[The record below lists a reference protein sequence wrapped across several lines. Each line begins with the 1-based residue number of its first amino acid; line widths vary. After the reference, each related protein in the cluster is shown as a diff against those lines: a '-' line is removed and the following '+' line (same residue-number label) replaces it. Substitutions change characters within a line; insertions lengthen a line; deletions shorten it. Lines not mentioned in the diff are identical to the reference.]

1 MTRYNPALFLLEP
14 NAMSSLPSLRLKA
27 NADRRLRAGH
37 LWVYS
42 NEIDVAATPLTAFE
56 AGDQAILEAAGG
68 KPLGIVAMSPNNLI
82 CARLLSRDLK
92 HELDKSLLVH
102 RLNVCLS
109 LRERLF
115 DTPCYRLVYGDSDLL
130 PGLVVDRF
138 FDILVVQLASATM
151 ERHKDEVL
159 AALIQVLKPSGILL
173 KNDSSARDAEGLQR
187 YVETAYGQVP
197 EWVALEENG
206 VKFEAPVIEGQKTGW
221 FYDHR
226 MNRARLAPYVQGKR
240 VLDLFSYIGGWG
252 VQAAVFGASEVF
264 CVDASGF
271 ALDGVERN
279 AALNGLA
286 EKVTCVEGDVFA
298 ALRELKAAEERFDV
312 VIADPPAFIKRKK
325 DIKNGEAA
333 YRRLNEMAMRM
344 LNKDGILVSASCS
357 MHLAEDSLHQIL
369 LQSARHLDRNIQLLE
384 RGAQG
389 PDHPEHMAIAETR
402 YIKSLTVRL
411 LPNS

>member
-1 MTRYNPALFLLEP
+1 M
-14 NAMSSLPSLRLKA
+14 SLPSLRLKA

-42 NEIDVAATPLTAFE
+42 NEIDVAATPLNSFA

-68 KPLGIVAMSPNNLI
+68 KPLGVVALSPNNLI
-82 CARLLSRDLK
+82 CARLLSRDVK
-92 HELDKSLLVH
+92 HVLDKSLLVH
-102 RLNVCLS
+102 RINVALS

-115 DTPCYRLVYGDSDLL
+115 DKPCYRLIYGDSDLL

-151 ERHKDEVL
+151 ERHKDDVL
-159 AALIQVLKPSGILL
+159 AALIQVVKPSGILL
-173 KNDSSARDAEGLQR
+173 KNDSAARDAEGLER
-187 YVETAYGQVP
+187 YVDTAFGVVP

-226 MNRARLAPYVQGKR
+226 MNRARLAPYVKGKR

-252 VQAAVFGASEVF
+252 VQAAAFGATEVM

-279 AALNGLA
+279 ATLNGLS
-286 EKVTCVEGDVFA
+286 EQVICVEGDAFA
-298 ALRELKAAEERFDV
+298 ALKELKSGEERFDV
-312 VIADPPAFIKRKK
+312 VIVDPPAFIKRKK
-325 DIKNGEAA
+325 DMKNGEAA
-333 YRRLNEMAMRM
+333 YRRLNEQAMRL

-357 MHLAEDSLHQIL
+357 MHLPEDDLQNIL
-369 LQSARHLDRNIQLLE
+369 LTSARHLDRNIQLLE

-389 PDHPEHMAIAETR
+389 PDHPVHPAIVETR
-402 YIKSLTVRL
+402 YIKSLTCRL

>member
-1 MTRYNPALFLLEP
+1 M
-14 NAMSSLPSLRLKA
+14 SLPSLRLKA

-42 NEIDVAATPLTAFE
+42 NEVDVVATPLNAFQP
-56 AGDQAILEAAGG
+56 GDQAILEAAGG
-68 KPLGIVAMSPNNLI
+68 KPLGIVGVSPNNLI

-92 HELDKSLLVH
+92 HPLDKSLLVH
-102 RLNVCLS
+102 RINVALS

-115 DTPCYRLVYGDSDLL
+115 EAPCYRLIYGDSDFL

-151 ERHKDEVL
+151 ERHREDVL
-159 AALIQVLKPSGILL
+159 AALVQVLKPRGVLW
-173 KNDSSARDAEGLQR
+173 KNDSSARDAEGLER
-187 YVETAYGQVP
+187 YVDTAFGVVP

-206 VKFEAPVIEGQKTGW
+206 VKFEVPVLAGQKTGW

-226 MNRARLAPYVQGKR
+226 MNRARLAPYVKGKR
-240 VLDLFSYIGGWG
+240 VLDLFSYVGGWG
-252 VQAAVFGASEVF
+252 VQAAAFGASEVM
-264 CVDASGF
+264 CVDASAL

-279 AALNGLA
+279 AGLNGLE
-286 EKVTCVEGDVFA
+286 EKLITVEGDVFEA
-298 ALRELKAAEERFDV
+298 IRELKAAEERFDV

-325 DIKNGEAA
+325 DLKNGEAA
-333 YRRLNEMAMRM
+333 YRRLNEQAMRL

-357 MHLAEDSLHQIL
+357 MHLPEDDLQNIL
-369 LQSARHLDRNIQLLE
+369 LGSARHLDRNLQLLE

-389 PDHPEHMAIAETR
+389 PDHPVHPAIPETR
-402 YIKSLTVRL
+402 YIKSITCRL
-411 LPNS
+411 LPS

>member
-1 MTRYNPALFLLEP
+1 M
-14 NAMSSLPSLRLKA
+14 SLPSLRLKA

-42 NEIDVAATPLTAFE
+42 NEIDVAATPLNGFA

-68 KPLGIVAMSPNNLI
+68 KPLGVVALSPNNLI
-82 CARLLSRDLK
+82 CARLLSRDVK
-92 HELDKSLLVH
+92 HVLDKSLLVH
-102 RLNVCLS
+102 RINVALS

-115 DTPCYRLVYGDSDLL
+115 DKPCYRLVYGDSDLL

-151 ERHKDEVL
+151 ERHKDDVL
-159 AALIQVLKPSGILL
+159 AALIQTIKPSGILL
-173 KNDSSARDAEGLQR
+173 KNDSAARDAEGLER
-187 YVETAYGQVP
+187 YVDTAFGVVP

-226 MNRARLAPYVQGKR
+226 MNRARLAPYVKGKR

-252 VQAAVFGASEVF
+252 VQAAAFGATEVM
-264 CVDASGF
+264 CVDASSF

-279 AALNGLA
+279 ATLNGLS
-286 EKVTCVEGDVFA
+286 EQVVCVEGDAFA
-298 ALRELKAAEERFDV
+298 ALKELKSAEERFDV
-312 VIADPPAFIKRKK
+312 VIVDPPAFIKRKK
-325 DIKNGEAA
+325 DMKNGEAA
-333 YRRLNEMAMRM
+333 YRRLNEQAMRL

-357 MHLAEDSLHQIL
+357 MHLPEDDLQNIL
-369 LQSARHLDRNIQLLE
+369 LTSARHLDRNIQLLE

-389 PDHPEHMAIAETR
+389 PDHPVHPAIVETR
-402 YIKSLTVRL
+402 YIKSLTCRL

>member
-1 MTRYNPALFLLEP
+1 M
-14 NAMSSLPSLRLKA
+14 SLPSLRLKA

-42 NEIDVAATPLTAFE
+42 NEVDTASTPLGAFA
-56 AGDQAILEAAGG
+56 AGDQAVLEAASG
-68 KPLGIVAMSPNNLI
+68 KALGIVGVSPNNLI
-82 CARLLSRDLK
+82 CARLLSRDTK
-92 HELDKSLLVH
+92 HPLDKSLLVH
-102 RLNVCLS
+102 RLQVALS

-115 DTPCYRLVYGDSDLL
+115 DKPCYRLVYGDSDLL

-151 ERHKDEVL
+151 ERHKDAVL
-159 AALIQVLKPSGILL
+159 EALLKVLKPSGVLW
-173 KNDSSARDAEGLQR
+173 KNDSGARDAEGLPR
-187 YVETAYGQVP
+187 HVDTAFGVVP

-206 VKFEAPVIEGQKTGW
+206 VSFEAPVIAGQKTGW

-226 MNRARLAPYVQGKR
+226 MNRARLAPYVKGKR

-252 VQAAVFGASEVF
+252 VQAAAFGASEVM
-264 CVDASGF
+264 CVDASAF

-279 AALNGLA
+279 AARNGLSERIICA
-286 EKVTCVEGDVFA
+286 EGDVFA
-298 ALRELKAAEERFDV
+298 ALRELKAADERFDV

-333 YRRLNEMAMRM
+333 YRRLNESAMRL

-357 MHLAEDSLHQIL
+357 MHLDEDNLQNIL
-369 LQSARHLDRNIQLLE
+369 LTSARHLDRNIQLLE
-384 RGAQG
+384 RGGQG
-389 PDHPEHMAIAETR
+389 PDHPEHPAIAETR
-402 YIKSLTVRL
+402 YIKSLTCRL
-411 LPNS
+411 LPS

>member
-1 MTRYNPALFLLEP
+1 M
-14 NAMSSLPSLRLKA
+14 SLPSLRLKA

-42 NEIDVAATPLTAFE
+42 NEVDVVATPLNAFQP
-56 AGDQAILEAAGG
+56 GDQAILEAAGG
-68 KPLGIVAMSPNNLI
+68 KPLGVVALSPNNLI
-82 CARLLSRDLK
+82 CARLVSRDVK
-92 HELDKSLLVH
+92 HVLDKSLLVH
-102 RLNVCLS
+102 RLNVALS

-115 DTPCYRLVYGDSDLL
+115 DKPFYRLVYGDSDLL

-138 FDILVVQLASATM
+138 GDHLVVQLASAAM
-151 ERHKDEVL
+151 ERNKDAVL
-159 AALIQVLKPSGILL
+159 DALVQVLKPRGVLW
-173 KNDSSARDAEGLQR
+173 KNDSAARDAEGLER
-187 YVETAYGQVP
+187 YVDTAFGVVP

-206 VKFEAPVIEGQKTGW
+206 VKFEAPVLEGQKTGW

-226 MNRARLAPYVQGKR
+226 MNRARLAPYVEGKR

-252 VQAAVFGASEVF
+252 VQAATFGASEVF

-279 AALNGLA
+279 ATLNGVA
-286 EKVTCVEGDVFA
+286 EKVTCVEGDVFE
-298 ALRELKAAEERFDV
+298 ALKELKAAEERFDV
-312 VIADPPAFIKRKK
+312 VVADPPAFIKRKK
-325 DIKNGEAA
+325 DLKNGEAA
-333 YRRLNEMAMRM
+333 YRRLNEQAMRL

-357 MHLAEDSLHQIL
+357 MHLPEDDLQNIL
-369 LQSARHLDRNIQLLE
+369 LGSARHLDRNIQLLE
-384 RGAQG
+384 RGGQG
-389 PDHPEHMAIAETR
+389 PDHPVHPAIAETR

>member
-1 MTRYNPALFLLEP
+1 M
-14 NAMSSLPSLRLKA
+14 SLPSLRLKA

-42 NEIDVAATPLTAFE
+42 NEIDVTATPLSGFV

-68 KPLGIVAMSPNNLI
+68 KALGVVAMSPNNLI

-92 HELDKSLLVH
+92 HVLDKSLLVH
-102 RLNVCLS
+102 RLNVALS

-115 DTPCYRLVYGDSDLL
+115 DKPCYRLVFGDSDLL

-151 ERHKDEVL
+151 ERHKEDVL
-159 AALIQVLKPSGILL
+159 AALIQVCKPSGILL
-173 KNDSSARDAEGLQR
+173 KNDSAARDAEGLPR
-187 YVETAYGQVP
+187 YVETPFGVVP

-226 MNRARLAPYVQGKR
+226 MNRARLAPYVKGKR

-252 VQAAVFGASEVF
+252 VQAAAFGASDVM

-279 AALNGLA
+279 AALNGLTD
-286 EKVTCVEGDVFA
+286 KVACVEGDVFE
-298 ALRELKAAEERFDV
+298 ALKQLKASEERFDV
-312 VIADPPAFIKRKK
+312 IVADPPAFIKRKK
-325 DIKNGEAA
+325 DQKNGEGA
-333 YRRLNEMAMRM
+333 YRRLNEQAMRL
-344 LNKDGILVSASCS
+344 LNKDGILISASCS
-357 MHLAEDSLHQIL
+357 MHLEEDNLQNIL
-369 LQSARHLDRNIQLLE
+369 LTSARHLDRNIQLLE

-389 PDHPEHMAIAETR
+389 PDHPVHPAIAETR
-402 YIKSLTVRL
+402 YIKSLTMRL

>member
-1 MTRYNPALFLLEP
+1 
-14 NAMSSLPSLRLKA
+14 MSSLPSLRLKA

-42 NEIDVAATPLTAFE
+42 NEIDVAATPLHGFA
-56 AGDQAILEAAGG
+56 AGNQAVLEAAGG

-82 CARLLSRDLK
+82 CARLLSRDVK
-92 HELDKSLLVH
+92 HVLDKSLLVH

-115 DTPCYRLVYGDSDLL
+115 DKPCYRLVYGDSDLL

-151 ERHKDEVL
+151 EAHKDDVL
-159 AALIQVLKPSGILL
+159 AALIQVCKPSGILF
-173 KNDSSARDAEGLQR
+173 KNDSSARDAEGLER
-187 YVETAYGQVP
+187 YVATAYGEVP

-226 MNRARLAPYVQGKR
+226 MNRARLAPYVKGKR

-252 VQAAVFGASEVF
+252 VQAAAFGASEVF
-264 CVDASGF
+264 CVDASAF

-279 AALNGLA
+279 ATLNGFA

-298 ALRELKAAEERFDV
+298 ALRELKSAEERFDV

-333 YRRLNEMAMRM
+333 YRRLNETAMRL

-357 MHLAEDSLHQIL
+357 MHLEEDNLQNIL
-369 LQSARHLDRNIQLLE
+369 LTSARHLDRNIQLLE

-389 PDHPEHMAIAETR
+389 PDHPVHPAINETR

>member
-1 MTRYNPALFLLEP
+1 M
-14 NAMSSLPSLRLKA
+14 SLPSLRLKA

-42 NEIDVAATPLTAFE
+42 NEIDVTATPLSGFV

-68 KPLGIVAMSPNNLI
+68 KALGVVAMSPNNLI

-92 HELDKSLLVH
+92 HMLDKSLLVH
-102 RLNVCLS
+102 RLNVALS

-115 DTPCYRLVYGDSDLL
+115 DKPCYRLVFGDSDLL

-151 ERHKDEVL
+151 ERHKDDVL
-159 AALIQVLKPSGILL
+159 AALIQVCKPSGILL
-173 KNDSSARDAEGLQR
+173 KNDSAARDAEGLPR
-187 YVETAYGQVP
+187 YVETPFGVVP

-226 MNRARLAPYVQGKR
+226 MNRARLAPYVKGKR

-252 VQAAVFGASEVF
+252 VQAAAFGASDVM

-279 AALNGLA
+279 AALNGLTD
-286 EKVTCVEGDVFA
+286 KVACVEGDVFE
-298 ALRELKAAEERFDV
+298 ALKQLKASEERFDV
-312 VIADPPAFIKRKK
+312 IVADPPAFIKRKK
-325 DIKNGEAA
+325 DQKNGEGA
-333 YRRLNEMAMRM
+333 YRRLNEQAMRL
-344 LNKDGILVSASCS
+344 LNKDGILISASCS
-357 MHLAEDSLHQIL
+357 MHLEEDNLQNIL
-369 LQSARHLDRNIQLLE
+369 LTSARHLDRNIQLLE

-389 PDHPEHMAIAETR
+389 PDHPVHPAIAETR
-402 YIKSLTVRL
+402 YIKSLTMRL

>member
-1 MTRYNPALFLLEP
+1 
-14 NAMSSLPSLRLKA
+14 MSSLPSLRLKA

-42 NEIDVAATPLTAFE
+42 NEIDVAATPLHGFA

-82 CARLLSRDLK
+82 CARLLSRDVK
-92 HELDKSLLVH
+92 HVLDKSLLVH

-115 DTPCYRLVYGDSDLL
+115 DKPCYRLVYGDSDLL

-151 ERHKDEVL
+151 EAHKDDVL
-159 AALIQVLKPSGILL
+159 AALIQVCKPSGILF
-173 KNDSSARDAEGLQR
+173 KNDSSARDAEGLER
-187 YVETAYGQVP
+187 YVATAYGTVP

-226 MNRARLAPYVQGKR
+226 MNRARLAPYVKGKR

-252 VQAAVFGASEVF
+252 VQAAAFGASEVF
-264 CVDASGF
+264 CVDASAF

-279 AALNGLA
+279 ATLNGFA

-298 ALRELKAAEERFDV
+298 ALRELKSAEERFDM

-333 YRRLNEMAMRM
+333 YRRLNETAMRL

-357 MHLAEDSLHQIL
+357 MHLEEDNLQNIL
-369 LQSARHLDRNIQLLE
+369 LTSARHLDRNIQLLE

-389 PDHPEHMAIAETR
+389 PDHPVHPAINETR

>member
-1 MTRYNPALFLLEP
+1 M
-14 NAMSSLPSLRLKA
+14 SLPSLRLKA

-42 NEIDVAATPLTAFE
+42 NEIDVAATPLNGFA

-82 CARLLSRDLK
+82 CARLLSRDVK
-92 HELDKSLLVH
+92 HVLDKSLLVH

-115 DTPCYRLVYGDSDLL
+115 DKPFYRLVYGDSDLL

-138 FDILVVQLASATM
+138 GDHLVVQLASAAM
-151 ERHKDEVL
+151 ERNKD
-159 AALIQVLKPSGILL
+159 ALIEALVQVLKPRGILF
-173 KNDSSARDAEGLQR
+173 KNDSAARDAEGLER
-187 YVETAYGQVP
+187 YVDTAFGVVP
-197 EWVALEENG
+197 EWVDLEENG
-206 VKFEAPVIEGQKTGW
+206 VKFQAPVLEGQKTGW

-252 VQAAVFGASEVF
+252 VQAAAFGASEVF

-279 AALNGLA
+279 ATLNGCA

-298 ALRELKAAEERFDV
+298 ALKELKSAEERFDV
-312 VIADPPAFIKRKK
+312 IVADPPAFIKRKK

-333 YRRLNEMAMRM
+333 YRRLNETAMRL

-357 MHLAEDSLHQIL
+357 MHLEEDNLQNIL
-369 LQSARHLDRNIQLLE
+369 LTSARHLDRNIQLLE

-389 PDHPEHMAIAETR
+389 PDHPVHPAIAETR

>member
-1 MTRYNPALFLLEP
+1 M
-14 NAMSSLPSLRLKA
+14 SLPSLRLKA

-42 NEIDVAATPLTAFE
+42 NEIDVAATPLAGF
-56 AGDQAILEAAGG
+56 APGDQAILEAAGG
-68 KPLGIVAMSPNNLI
+68 KPLGVVAMSPNNLI
-82 CARLLSRDLK
+82 CARLVSREVK
-92 HELDKSLLVH
+92 HILDKSLLVH

-115 DTPCYRLVYGDSDLL
+115 DKPFYRLVYGDSDLL

-138 FDILVVQLASATM
+138 GDHVVVQLASATM
-151 ERHKDEVL
+151 EHHKHDVVE
-159 AALIQVLKPSGILL
+159 ALVQVLKPTGILL
-173 KNDSSARDAEGLQR
+173 RNDASSRDAEGLPR
-187 YVETAYGQVP
+187 YVDTAYGQVP
-197 EWVALEENG
+197 DWVALEENG

-226 MNRARLAPYVQGKR
+226 MNRARLAPYVKGKR

-252 VQAAVFGASEVF
+252 VQAAAFGASEVM

-279 AALNGLA
+279 AALNGVA
-286 EKVTCVEGDVFA
+286 EKMACVEGDVFE
-298 ALRELKAAEERFDV
+298 ALKELKASEERFDV
-312 VIADPPAFIKRKK
+312 IITDPPAFIKRKK
-325 DIKNGEAA
+325 DLKNGEAA
-333 YRRLNEMAMRM
+333 YRRLNEQAMRL

-357 MHLAEDSLHQIL
+357 MHLPEDDLQNIL
-369 LQSARHLDRNIQLLE
+369 LTSARHLDRNIQLLE
-384 RGAQG
+384 RGSQG
-389 PDHPEHMAIAETR
+389 PDHPVHPAIHETR
-402 YIKSLTVRL
+402 YIKSLTCRL

>member
-1 MTRYNPALFLLEP
+1 M
-14 NAMSSLPSLRLKA
+14 SLPSLRLKA

-42 NEIDVAATPLTAFE
+42 NEVDVVATPLNLFQP
-56 AGDQAILEAAGG
+56 GDQAILEAAGG
-68 KPLGIVAMSPNNLI
+68 KPLGVVAISPNNLI
-82 CARLLSRDLK
+82 CARLVSRDTK
-92 HELDKSLLVH
+92 HTLDKSLLVH
-102 RLNVCLS
+102 RINVALS

-115 DTPCYRLVYGDSDLL
+115 DKPFYRLVYGDSDLL

-138 FDILVVQLASATM
+138 GDHLVVQLASAAM
-151 ERHKDEVL
+151 ERNKAAVL
-159 AALIQVLKPSGILL
+159 DALVQVLKPRGVLW
-173 KNDSSARDAEGLQR
+173 KNDSSAREAEGLER
-187 YVETAYGQVP
+187 YVDTAFGVVP

-206 VKFEAPVIEGQKTGW
+206 VKFEAPVMEGQKTGW

-226 MNRARLAPYVQGKR
+226 MNRARLAPYVKGKR

-252 VQAAVFGASEVF
+252 VQAAAFGASEVF

-279 AALNGLA
+279 ATLNGVA
-286 EKVTCVEGDVFA
+286 EQVTCVEGDVFE
-298 ALRELKAAEERFDV
+298 ALKELKAAEERFDV
-312 VIADPPAFIKRKK
+312 VVADPPAFIKRKK
-325 DIKNGEAA
+325 DLKNGEAA
-333 YRRLNEMAMRM
+333 YRRLNEQAMRL

-357 MHLAEDSLHQIL
+357 MHLPEDDLQNIL
-369 LQSARHLDRNIQLLE
+369 LNSARHLDRNIQLLE
-384 RGAQG
+384 RGGQG
-389 PDHPEHMAIAETR
+389 PDHPVHPAIVETR

>member
-1 MTRYNPALFLLEP
+1 M
-14 NAMSSLPSLRLKA
+14 SLPSLRLKA

-42 NEIDVAATPLTAFE
+42 NEVDVVATPLSAFQP
-56 AGDQAILEAAGG
+56 GDQAILEAAGG
-68 KPLGIVAMSPNNLI
+68 KPLGVVALSPNNLI
-82 CARLLSRDLK
+82 CARLVSRDVK
-92 HELDKSLLVH
+92 HVLDKSLLVH
-102 RLNVCLS
+102 RLNVALS

-115 DTPCYRLVYGDSDLL
+115 DKPFYRLVYGDSDLL

-138 FDILVVQLASATM
+138 GDHIVVQLASAAM
-151 ERHKDEVL
+151 ERNKDAVL
-159 AALIQVLKPSGILL
+159 DALVQVLKPRGVLW
-173 KNDSSARDAEGLQR
+173 KNDSAARDAEGLER
-187 YVETAYGQVP
+187 YVDTAFGVVP

-206 VKFEAPVIEGQKTGW
+206 VKFEAPVLEGQKTGW

-226 MNRARLAPYVQGKR
+226 MNRARLAPYVEGKR

-252 VQAAVFGASEVF
+252 VQAAAFGASEVF

-279 AALNGLA
+279 ATLNGVA
-286 EKVTCVEGDVFA
+286 EKVTCVEGDVFE
-298 ALRELKAAEERFDV
+298 ALKELKAAEERFDV
-312 VIADPPAFIKRKK
+312 VVADPPAFIKRKK
-325 DIKNGEAA
+325 DLKNGEAA
-333 YRRLNEMAMRM
+333 YRRLNEQAMRL

-357 MHLAEDSLHQIL
+357 MHLPEDDLQNIL
-369 LQSARHLDRNIQLLE
+369 LGSARHLDRNIQLLE
-384 RGAQG
+384 RGGQG
-389 PDHPEHMAIAETR
+389 PDHPVHPAIAETR

>member
-1 MTRYNPALFLLEP
+1 MT
-14 NAMSSLPSLRLKA
+14 LPSLRLKA

-42 NEIDVAATPLTAFE
+42 NEIDVAATPLNGFQ

-82 CARLLSRDLK
+82 CARLLSRDVK
-92 HELDKSLLVH
+92 HVLDKSLLVH
-102 RLNVCLS
+102 RLNVALS

-115 DTPCYRLVYGDSDLL
+115 DQPFYRLVYGDSDLL

-138 FDILVVQLASATM
+138 GDHLVVQLASATM
-151 ERHKDEVL
+151 ERNKD
-159 AALIQVLKPSGILL
+159 ALIEALVQVLKPRGILF
-173 KNDSSARDAEGLQR
+173 KNDSAARDAEGLER
-187 YVETAYGQVP
+187 YVDTAFGVVP
-197 EWVALEENG
+197 EWVDLEENG
-206 VKFEAPVIEGQKTGW
+206 VKFQAPVLEGQKTGW

-226 MNRARLAPYVQGKR
+226 MNRARLAPYVKGKR

-252 VQAAVFGASEVF
+252 VQAAAFGASEVF

-279 AALNGLA
+279 ATLNGVA

-298 ALRELKAAEERFDV
+298 ALKELKSAEERFDV
-312 VIADPPAFIKRKK
+312 IVADPPAFIKRKK

-333 YRRLNEMAMRM
+333 YRRLNETAMRM

-357 MHLAEDSLHQIL
+357 MHLEEDNLQNIL
-369 LQSARHLDRNIQLLE
+369 LTSARHLDRNIQLLE

-389 PDHPEHMAIAETR
+389 PDHPVHPAIPETR

>member
-1 MTRYNPALFLLEP
+1 M
-14 NAMSSLPSLRLKA
+14 SLPSLRLKA

-42 NEIDVAATPLTAFE
+42 NEIDVAATPLHGFA

-68 KPLGIVAMSPNNLI
+68 KALGVVAMSPNNLI
-82 CARLLSRDLK
+82 CARLLSRDVK
-92 HELDKSLLVH
+92 HVLDKSLLVH
-102 RLNVCLS
+102 RINVALS
-109 LRERLF
+109 LRQRLF
-115 DTPCYRLVYGDSDLL
+115 DQPCYRLVFGDSDLL

-151 ERHKDEVL
+151 ERCKDEVL
-159 AALIQVLKPSGILL
+159 AALIQVIKPSGILL
-173 KNDSSARDAEGLQR
+173 KNDSAARDAEGLER
-187 YVETAYGQVP
+187 YVDTAFGVVP

-221 FYDHR
+221 FFDHR
-226 MNRARLAPYVQGKR
+226 MNRARLAPYVKGKR

-252 VQAAVFGASEVF
+252 VQAAAFGATEVM
-264 CVDASGF
+264 CVDASAF

-279 AALNGLA
+279 AALNGLSEQVA
-286 EKVTCVEGDVFA
+286 CIEGDVFA
-298 ALRELKAAEERFDV
+298 ALKELKSAEERFDV

-325 DIKNGEAA
+325 DLKNGEAA
-333 YRRLNEMAMRM
+333 YRRLNEAAMRL

-357 MHLAEDSLHQIL
+357 MHLPEDDLQNIL
-369 LQSARHLDRNIQLLE
+369 LTSARHLDRNIQLLE

-389 PDHPEHMAIAETR
+389 PDHPVHPAIAETR
-402 YIKSLTVRL
+402 YIKSLTCRL